1 MDIINKLQHPFDGL
15 ESKNINSIQSEC
27 TEIAKELFCNYG
39 IKCDDKTFRFAEIEF
54 YYYKKEE
61 SGENNW
67 DAPWNKETYPR
78 NKNAGDF
85 FFHYSGV
92 DICFQCNF
100 IEKEK
105 DDEFGAFGGILIRS
119 LLDGEKVLAGPL
131 FCVNAMLNACK
142 EHMPRLVPVDSQK
155 CELKQTTR
163 YGISCDKKMEKGKEL
178 FLCYYRKDLKWDN
191 ASERIGWDKNKGK
204 FKRTDRKNYYN
215 DRFQKNNDGI

>member
-15 ESKNINSIQSEC
+15 ESTNINSIQNKC

-39 IKCDDKTFRFAEIEF
+39 IKCGDKIFRFAEIEF

-61 SGENNW
+61 SGNNNW
-67 DAPWNKETYPR
+67 DSQWNKETYPR

-92 DICFQCNF
+92 DICFQCDF

-105 DDEFGAFGGILIRS
+105 DDELGEFGGILIRS

-131 FCVNAMLNACK
+131 FCANAMLNACK
-142 EHMPRLVPVDSQK
+142 EHMPRLVPIDPQE
-155 CELKQTTR
+155 CELEQTTR
-163 YGISCDKKMEKGKEL
+163 YGISCDEQQEKGKDL
-178 FLCYYRKDLKWDN
+178 FLCYYRKNLDWKKV
-191 ASERIGWDKNKGK
+191 SERIGWDKKKRK
-204 FKRTDRKNYYN
+204 FKKITRNYNN
-215 DRFQKNNDGI
+215 DRFQKNNDGR

>member
-27 TEIAKELFCNYG
+27 TKIAKELFCNYG

-61 SGENNW
+61 SGNNNW
-67 DAPWNKETYPR
+67 NSQWNKETYPR
-78 NKNAGDF
+78 DKNAGDF

-105 DDEFGAFGGILIRS
+105 DDEFGEFGGILIRS

-131 FCVNAMLNACK
+131 FCANTMLNTCK
-142 EHMPRLVPVDSQK
+142 EHMPRLVPADFQE
-155 CELKQTTR
+155 CELEQTKR
-163 YGISCDKKMEKGKEL
+163 YGISSDEQQEKGKDL
-178 FLCYYRKDLKWDN
+178 FLCYYRKNLDWN
-191 ASERIGWDKNKGK
+191 HVSERIGWDKKKRK
-204 FKRTDRKNYYN
+204 FKRITRNYNN
-215 DRFQKNNDGI
+215 DRFQKNNDGR

>member
-27 TEIAKELFCNYG
+27 TKIAKELFCNYG

-61 SGENNW
+61 SGNNNW
-67 DAPWNKETYPR
+67 NSQWNKETYPR
-78 NKNAGDF
+78 DKNAGDF

-105 DDEFGAFGGILIRS
+105 DDEFGEFGGILIRS

-131 FCVNAMLNACK
+131 FCANAMLNACK

-155 CELKQTTR
+155 CELEQTTR
-163 YGISCDKKMEKGKEL
+163 YGISCDEKQEKGKEL
-178 FLCYYRKDLKWDN
+178 FLCYYRKDLDWN
-191 ASERIGWDKNKGK
+191 HVSERIRWDKKKRN
-204 FKRTDRKNYYN
+204 FKKITRNYNN
-215 DRFQKNNDGI
+215 DRFKKNNDGR